1 MTSPSS
7 YQTTLPKTFKKLLY
21 KILPLP
27 LLALPL
33 SRTHTNLG
41 KSLKS
46 SDLTKVWKQILTYW
60 RLRKVLTSSSVFP
73 IYCWRWPDFCSSTD
87 LQATTSFCKTSFCS
101 FSCFSECFSLL
112 FCGGKSRNTYE
123 EHWKRAFRM
132 PDLHEARL
140 NINSVPDHEAK
151 NF

>member
-46 SDLTKVWKQILTYW
+46 SDLTKVWKQIFLPIEDSAKFW
-60 RLRKVLTSSSVFP
+60 RQVPFFLFIVEGDQIFAQVP
-73 IYCWRWPDFCSSTD
+73 IFKG
-87 LQATTSFCKTSFCS
+87 Q
-101 FSCFSECFSLL
+101 LL
-112 FCGGKSRNTYE
+112 F
-123 EHWKRAFRM
+123 
-132 PDLHEARL
+132 ARHL
-140 NINSVPDHEAK
+140 FAPFLASVNVSLYFSVEAK
-151 NF
+151 VEILMKSIGKERLECQIYMKQDWK